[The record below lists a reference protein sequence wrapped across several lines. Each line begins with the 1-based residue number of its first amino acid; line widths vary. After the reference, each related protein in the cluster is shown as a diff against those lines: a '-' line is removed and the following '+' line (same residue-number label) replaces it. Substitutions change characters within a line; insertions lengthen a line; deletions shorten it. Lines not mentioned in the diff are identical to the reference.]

1 MIVSIY
7 VVYCDQTLFY
17 PRLIDMIS
25 GRLSSLINKHFATK
39 GARLDADTI
48 IDNQQLEPAKAVPI
62 RTFLCRHLLRE

>member
-1 MIVSIY
+1 
-7 VVYCDQTLFY
+7 
-17 PRLIDMIS
+17 MIS
-25 GRLSSLINKHFATK
+25 GHLSSLINKHSATK